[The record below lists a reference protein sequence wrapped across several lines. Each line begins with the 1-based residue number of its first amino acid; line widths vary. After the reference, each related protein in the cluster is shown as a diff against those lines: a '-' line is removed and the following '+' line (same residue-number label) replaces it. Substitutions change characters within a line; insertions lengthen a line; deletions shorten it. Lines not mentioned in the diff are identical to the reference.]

1 MLKKRINT
9 TEKGSYALVNGLNMY
24 YEIHGTGKPLVL
36 IHGAFGS
43 IKTNFGNILPAFA
56 ETNQVIAVELQGHGH
71 TADID
76 RPLTPEQMAEDVAA
90 LLSYLNI
97 ENADIYGYSMGGD
110 VSVQLAVRHPVLVR
124 KIIFSG
130 GPSYHPDGFYPEVLE
145 SEKMMKPGKPW
156 REYYESI
163 APKPSDFPVIVEKI
177 KEMIHAWKGVHS
189 DNLQAIKAPALLIM
203 GDSDI
208 VRLEHVV
215 KMFRLL
221 GGGVPGDL
229 VGIPNSRLAVLP
241 GTTHVSLIERADWLL
256 SMIREFLDA
265 PMPKE
270 NFYNKN

>member
-1 MLKKRINT
+1 MEKMNMSEKRINT

-76 RPLTPEQMAEDVAA
+76 RPLTPEQMADDVAA
-90 LLSYLNI
+90 LLRYLNI

-110 VSVQLAVRHPVLVR
+110 VTVQLAVRNPVLVR
-124 KIIFSG
+124 KIVFSG
-130 GPSYHPDGFYPEVLE
+130 GPSYHPDGFYPEFLE
-145 SEKMMKPGKPW
+145 SEKMMKPGKTW
-156 REYYESI
+156 KDYYDNI
-163 APKPSDFPVIVEKI
+163 APNPSDLPVMIEKI
-177 KEMIHAWKGVHS
+177 KQMIHTWKGVPS
-189 DNLQAIKAPALLIM
+189 DDLQAIKAPALLII

-208 VRLEHVV
+208 VSLEHVV

-241 GTTHVSLIERADWLL
+241 GTTHASLLERADWLL
-256 SMIREFLDA
+256 SMIMEFLDA
-265 PMPKE
+265 PMPK
-270 NFYNKN
+270 

>member
-9 TEKGSYALVNGLNMY
+9 IEKGSYALVNGLNMY
-24 YEIHGTGKPLVL
+24 YEIHGSGKPLVL

-43 IKTNFGNILPAFA
+43 IKTNFGNILLDFA

-76 RPLTPEQMAEDVAA
+76 RPLTPEQMADDVAA
-90 LLSYLNI
+90 LLRYLNI
-97 ENADIYGYSMGGD
+97 ENTDIYGYSMGGD

-130 GPSYHPDGFYPEVLE
+130 GPSYHLNGYYPEVLE
-145 SEKMMKPGKPW
+145 SEKMMYPGKPW
-156 REYYESI
+156 REYYNSI
-163 APKPSDFPVIVEKI
+163 APKPSDLPVIVKKI
-177 KEMIHAWKGVHS
+177 KEMIHKWKGVPS
-189 DNLQAIKAPALLIM
+189 DDLQAIKAPALLII

-208 VRLEHVV
+208 VSLEHVV
-215 KMFRLL
+215 KMFQLL

-241 GTTHVSLIERADWLL
+241 GTTHASLIERADWLL
-256 SMIREFLDA
+256 PMIREFLDT
-265 PMPKE
+265 PIPKRE
-270 NFYNKN
+270 LL

>member
-1 MLKKRINT
+1 MSQKGINKA
-9 TEKGSYALVNGLNMY
+9 EKGNYALINGLNMY

-43 IKTNFGNILPAFA
+43 IKTNFGNVLPAFA
-56 ETNQVIAVELQGHGH
+56 QINQVIAVELQGHGH

-76 RPLTPEQMAEDVAA
+76 RPLSHEQLAEDVAA
-90 LLSYLNI
+90 LLNHLNI
-97 ENADIYGYSMGGD
+97 ENADIYGYSLGGD
-110 VSVQLAVRHPVLVR
+110 VTVQLALKYPDLVR

-130 GPSYHPDGFYPEVLE
+130 GPSYHPDGFFTEFLE
-145 SEKMMKPGKPW
+145 SDKMMKPGRPW
-156 REYYESI
+156 KEYYDSI
-163 APKPSDFPVIVEKI
+163 APNPSDLPVIAKKI
-177 KEMIHAWKGVHS
+177 KEMTHAWNGVP
-189 DNLQAIKAPALLIM
+189 DKDLQAIKAPALLII

-241 GTTHVSLIERADWLL
+241 GTTHSSLIERADWLL
-256 SMIREFLDA
+256 SMIREFLNT
-265 PMPKE
+265 PMPK
-270 NFYNKN
+270 